1 MIDRITENEE
11 KLDKIV
17 AIVKRLDSALAD
29 FELIKEDVK
38 AINVYYGSPD
48 WFADKEKYEQGLLNN
63 VKAGVL
69 SEDAVWDVDVN
80 IKELLE
86 KMSDILD
93 LYKHK

>member
-1 MIDRITENEE
+1 MRDRITENEE

-29 FELIKEDVK
+29 FESVKDDIKD
-38 AINVYYGSPD
+38 INVYYGSSD
-48 WFADKEKYEQGLLNN
+48 WFDDKERYEQGLLNN

-86 KMSDILD
+86 KMSEILD